1 MAKRQVLSGLNIF
14 WRMILGYLVV
24 IFLVVAISAYSILS
38 LNKINRL
45 ASSILS
51 IDQQVTDL
59 ETKMIDSLLAQAQNE
74 QKYLVTRDESYL
86 NLYLSQRQDF
96 LENFTRLAPLLA
108 SPEEL
113 SLKEKIQELFS
124 LYSSHVEQLM
134 KPSSAPASSSTPP
147 APSSTHP
154 APSSPSTPSSPPASS
169 APLSSP
175 PSSTPSSASSTPPN
189 PISSPSTALIASD
202 HSADN
207 SALPDSDPKAL
218 VDELTASLEKL
229 IALRQSII
237 NSKMIELQQ
246 MGARSALIIQTLVA
260 ASLILGVILAFFI
273 TRSISRP
280 LRQIEKMTEYI
291 GQMNFD
297 YQLDVHSPRELA
309 RLAQSF
315 SQMADRLK
323 EIDEMKNNFIS
334 HVSHELRTPL
344 TSINEASD
352 LLLDRVGGEITSRQE
367 HLLQIIKQCTQ
378 RLIKMVNNLLDLSK
392 MEAGMMNYE
401 FVRAS
406 INQIIR
412 HSLEEINL
420 LATKKNIRLEVQIED
435 NLPLVKMDVDK
446 MQEVMDNLLSNAIKF
461 TPEGGTVRIEA
472 HLVRKKDRVPG
483 SQAALEASH
492 LQVSVSD
499 TGPGIPP
506 EYQALIF
513 EKFQGINTG
522 QTAEGRGTGLGLSI
536 ASHIVKA
543 HGGKIWVES
552 TAGQGSTFSFCLPLP
567 LLLPSAEQP
576 PSTLTEGKEGE
587 CQ

>member
-1 MAKRQVLSGLNIF
+1 MAKRHIFSGLNIF

-51 IDQQVTDL
+51 IDEQVTDL
-59 ETKMIDSLLAQAQNE
+59 EKKMTDSLLAQAQNE

-86 NLYLSQRQDF
+86 NLYLSQQQDF
-96 LENFTRLAPLLA
+96 IENFTRLTPLLS

-113 SLKEKIQELFS
+113 TLKEKIQELYS
-124 LYSSHVEQLM
+124 LYSSRVEELM
-134 KPSSAPASSSTPP
+134 NPSATPTTSST
-147 APSSTHP
+147 SS
-154 APSSPSTPSSPPASS
+154 ASS
-169 APLSSP
+169 APSAPSLP
-175 PSSTPSSASSTPPN
+175 PTSTRRSAPSTSSASSPSSTASIPVST
-189 PISSPSTALIASD
+189 SSPLSPAGDRSPESPAPP
-202 HSADN
+202 DN
-207 SALPDSDPKAL
+207 DPKAL
-218 VDELTASLEKL
+218 VDELTFSLEKL

-246 MGARSALIIQTLVA
+246 MGSRSAFIIQTLVV
-260 ASLILGVILAFFI
+260 ASLVLGVILAFFL

-297 YQLDVHSPRELA
+297 YELDVHSPRELA
-309 RLAQSF
+309 QLAQSF

-352 LLLDRVGGEITSRQE
+352 LLLDRVAGDITSRQE

-401 FVRAS
+401 FVKAS

-420 LATKKNIRLEVQIED
+420 LATRKNIRLEVQIED
-435 NLPLVKMDVDK
+435 NLPLLKMDVEK
-446 MQEVMDNLLSNAIKF
+446 MQVVMDNLLSNAIKF

-472 HLVRKKDRVPG
+472 RLVRKKDRLSGAQETSYLV
-483 SQAALEASH
+483 
-492 LQVSVSD
+492 VSVSD
-499 TGPGIPP
+499 TGPGIPR

-552 TAGQGSTFSFCLPLP
+552 TAGQGSTFYFSLPLP
-567 LLLPSAEQP
+567 LPLPSADQP

-587 CQ
+587 NQ

>member
-1 MAKRQVLSGLNIF
+1 MLEMAKRHIFSGLNIF

-51 IDQQVTDL
+51 IDEQVTDL
-59 ETKMIDSLLAQAQNE
+59 EKKMTDSLLAQAQNE

-86 NLYLSQRQDF
+86 NLYLSQQQDF
-96 LENFTRLAPLLA
+96 IENFTRLTPLLS

-113 SLKEKIQELFS
+113 TLKEKIQELYS
-124 LYSSHVEQLM
+124 LYSSRVEELM
-134 KPSSAPASSSTPP
+134 NPSATPTTSST
-147 APSSTHP
+147 SS
-154 APSSPSTPSSPPASS
+154 ASS
-169 APLSSP
+169 APSAPSLP
-175 PSSTPSSASSTPPN
+175 PTSTRRSAPSTSSASSPSSTASIPVST
-189 PISSPSTALIASD
+189 SSPLSPAGDRSPESPAPP
-202 HSADN
+202 DN
-207 SALPDSDPKAL
+207 DPKAL
-218 VDELTASLEKL
+218 VDELTFSLEKL

-246 MGARSALIIQTLVA
+246 MGSRSAFIIQTLVV
-260 ASLILGVILAFFI
+260 ASLVLGVILAFFL

-297 YQLDVHSPRELA
+297 YELDVHSPRELA
-309 RLAQSF
+309 QLAQSF

-352 LLLDRVGGEITSRQE
+352 LLLDRVAGDITSRQE

-401 FVRAS
+401 FVKAS

-420 LATKKNIRLEVQIED
+420 LATRKNIRLEVQIED
-435 NLPLVKMDVDK
+435 NLPLLKMDVEK
-446 MQEVMDNLLSNAIKF
+446 MQVVMDNLLSNAIKF

-472 HLVRKKDRVPG
+472 RLVRKKDRLSGAQETSYLV
-483 SQAALEASH
+483 
-492 LQVSVSD
+492 VSVSD
-499 TGPGIPP
+499 TGPGIPR

-522 QTAEGRGTGLGLSI
+522 RTAESRGTGLGLSI

-552 TAGQGSTFSFCLPLP
+552 TEGQGSTFSFSLPLSATES
-567 LLLPSAEQP
+567 PSS
-576 PSTLTEGKEGE
+576 PSTREKEGE
-587 CQ
+587 NQ

>member
-86 NLYLSQRQDF
+86 NLYLSQRQAF

-154 APSSPSTPSSPPASS
+154 APSSPSTSSSPPASS
-169 APLSSP
+169 APLSCP
-175 PSSTPSSASSTPPN
+175 PSSSPPSASSTPPN

-435 NLPLVKMDVDK
+435 NLPLVKMDVEK

-472 HLVRKKDRVPG
+472 RLVRKKDRSPG
-483 SQAALEASH
+483 SQAALEASQ

-552 TAGQGSTFSFCLPLP
+552 TAGKGSTFSFCLPLP
-567 LLLPSAEQP
+567 LPLPSAEQP

>member
-1 MAKRQVLSGLNIF
+1 
-14 WRMILGYLVV
+14 
-24 IFLVVAISAYSILS
+24 
-38 LNKINRL
+38 
-45 ASSILS
+45 
-51 IDQQVTDL
+51 
-59 ETKMIDSLLAQAQNE
+59 
-74 QKYLVTRDESYL
+74 
-86 NLYLSQRQDF
+86 
-96 LENFTRLAPLLA
+96 
-108 SPEEL
+108 
-113 SLKEKIQELFS
+113 
-124 LYSSHVEQLM
+124 
-134 KPSSAPASSSTPP
+134 
-147 APSSTHP
+147 
-154 APSSPSTPSSPPASS
+154 
-169 APLSSP
+169 
-175 PSSTPSSASSTPPN
+175 
-189 PISSPSTALIASD
+189 
-202 HSADN
+202 
-207 SALPDSDPKAL
+207 
-218 VDELTASLEKL
+218 L

-246 MGARSALIIQTLVA
+246 MGSRSAFIIQTLVV
-260 ASLILGVILAFFI
+260 ASLVLGVILAFFL

-297 YQLDVHSPRELA
+297 YELDVHSPRELA
-309 RLAQSF
+309 QLAQSF

-352 LLLDRVGGEITSRQE
+352 LLLDRVAGDITSRQE

-420 LATKKNIRLEVQIED
+420 LATRKNIRLEVQIED
-435 NLPLVKMDVDK
+435 NLPPLKMDVEK
-446 MQEVMDNLLSNAIKF
+446 MQVVMDNLLSNAIKF

-472 HLVRKKDRVPG
+472 RLVRKKDRLPG
-483 SQAALEASH
+483 AQETSYLV
-492 LQVSVSD
+492 VSVSD
-499 TGPGIPP
+499 TGPGIPR

-522 QTAEGRGTGLGLSI
+522 RTAESRGTGLGLSI

-552 TAGQGSTFSFCLPLP
+552 TEGQGSTFSFSLPLSSTESQSS
-567 LLLPSAEQP
+567 PSAQEKQ
-576 PSTLTEGKEGE
+576 GE
-587 CQ
+587 NQ

>member
-1 MAKRQVLSGLNIF
+1 
-14 WRMILGYLVV
+14 MILGYLVV

-86 NLYLSQRQDF
+86 NLYLSQRQAF

-134 KPSSAPASSSTPP
+134 KPSSAPLSSPPSSAPASSSTP
-147 APSSTHP
+147 P

-169 APLSSP
+169 APLSSS
-175 PSSTPSSASSTPPN
+175 PSSSPPSASSTPPN

-472 HLVRKKDRVPG
+472 HLVRKKDRAPG
-483 SQAALEASH
+483 SQEALEASH
-492 LQVSVSD
+492 LLVSVSD

-567 LLLPSAEQP
+567 LPLPSAEQP

>member
-1 MAKRQVLSGLNIF
+1 MAKRHIFSGLNIF

-51 IDQQVTDL
+51 IDEQVTDL
-59 ETKMIDSLLAQAQNE
+59 EKKMTDSLLAQAQNE

-86 NLYLSQRQDF
+86 NLYLSQQQDF
-96 LENFTRLAPLLA
+96 IENFTRLTPLLS

-113 SLKEKIQELFS
+113 TLKEKIQELYS
-124 LYSSHVEQLM
+124 LYSSRVEELM
-134 KPSSAPASSSTPP
+134 NPSATPTTSST
-147 APSSTHP
+147 SS
-154 APSSPSTPSSPPASS
+154 ASS
-169 APLSSP
+169 APSAPSLP
-175 PSSTPSSASSTPPN
+175 PTSTRRSAPSTSSASSPSSTASIPVST
-189 PISSPSTALIASD
+189 SSPLFPAGDRSSE
-202 HSADN
+202 SP
-207 SALPDSDPKAL
+207 ALPDNDPKAL
-218 VDELTASLEKL
+218 VDELTSSLEKL

-246 MGARSALIIQTLVA
+246 MGSRSAFIIQTLVV
-260 ASLILGVILAFFI
+260 ASLVLGVILAFFL

-297 YQLDVHSPRELA
+297 YELDVHSPRELA
-309 RLAQSF
+309 QLAQSS

-352 LLLDRVGGEITSRQE
+352 LLLDRVAGDITSRQE

-420 LATKKNIRLEVQIED
+420 LATRKNIRLEVQIED
-435 NLPLVKMDVDK
+435 NLPPLKMDVEK
-446 MQEVMDNLLSNAIKF
+446 MQVVMDNLLSNAIKF

-472 HLVRKKDRVPG
+472 HLVRKKDRLPG
-483 SQAALEASH
+483 AQETSYLV
-492 LQVSVSD
+492 VSVSD
-499 TGPGIPP
+499 TGPGIPR

-522 QTAEGRGTGLGLSI
+522 RTAESRGTGLGLSI
-536 ASHIVKA
+536 ASHIVNA

-552 TAGQGSTFSFCLPLP
+552 TEGQGSTFSFSLPLSATES
-567 LLLPSAEQP
+567 PSS
-576 PSTLTEGKEGE
+576 PSTREKEGE
-587 CQ
+587 NQ

>member
-86 NLYLSQRQDF
+86 NLYLSQRQAF

-134 KPSSAPASSSTPP
+134 KPSSAPASSST
-147 APSSTHP
+147 HP

-175 PSSTPSSASSTPPN
+175 PSSSPPSASRTPPN

-435 NLPLVKMDVDK
+435 NLPLVKMDVEK

-472 HLVRKKDRVPG
+472 HLVRKKDTPPG
-483 SQAALEASH
+483 SQEALEASH

-567 LLLPSAEQP
+567 LPLPSAEQP

>member
-1 MAKRQVLSGLNIF
+1 MLEMAKRHIFSGLNIF

-51 IDQQVTDL
+51 IDEQVTDL
-59 ETKMIDSLLAQAQNE
+59 EKKMTDSLLAQAQNE

-86 NLYLSQRQDF
+86 NLYLSQQQDF
-96 LENFTRLAPLLA
+96 IENFTRLTPLLS

-113 SLKEKIQELFS
+113 TLKEKIQELYS
-124 LYSSHVEQLM
+124 LYSSRVEELM
-134 KPSSAPASSSTPP
+134 NPSATPTTSST
-147 APSSTHP
+147 SS
-154 APSSPSTPSSPPASS
+154 ASS
-169 APLSSP
+169 APSAPSLP
-175 PSSTPSSASSTPPN
+175 PTSTRRSAPSTSSASSPSSTASIPVST
-189 PISSPSTALIASD
+189 SSPLSPAGDRSPESPAPP
-202 HSADN
+202 DN
-207 SALPDSDPKAL
+207 DPKAL
-218 VDELTASLEKL
+218 VDELTFSLEKL

-246 MGARSALIIQTLVA
+246 MGSRSAFIIQTLVV
-260 ASLILGVILAFFI
+260 ASLVLGVILAFFL

-297 YQLDVHSPRELA
+297 YELDVHSPRELA
-309 RLAQSF
+309 QLAQSF

-352 LLLDRVGGEITSRQE
+352 LLLDRVAGDITSRQE

-401 FVRAS
+401 FVKAS

-420 LATKKNIRLEVQIED
+420 LATRKNIRLEVQIED
-435 NLPLVKMDVDK
+435 NLPLLKMDVEK
-446 MQEVMDNLLSNAIKF
+446 MQVVMDNLLSNAIKF

-472 HLVRKKDRVPG
+472 RLVRKKDRLSGAQETSYLV
-483 SQAALEASH
+483 
-492 LQVSVSD
+492 VSVSD
-499 TGPGIPP
+499 TGPGIPR

-522 QTAEGRGTGLGLSI
+522 RTAESRGTGLGLPI

-552 TAGQGSTFSFCLPLP
+552 TEGQGSTFSFSLPLSATES
-567 LLLPSAEQP
+567 PSS
-576 PSTLTEGKEGE
+576 PSTREKEGE
-587 CQ
+587 NQ

>member
-1 MAKRQVLSGLNIF
+1 MLEMAKRHIFSGLNIF

-51 IDQQVTDL
+51 IDEQVTDL
-59 ETKMIDSLLAQAQNE
+59 EKKMTDSLLAQAQNE

-86 NLYLSQRQDF
+86 NLYLSQQQDF
-96 LENFTRLAPLLA
+96 IENFTRLTPLLS

-113 SLKEKIQELFS
+113 TLKEKIQELYS
-124 LYSSHVEQLM
+124 LYSSRVEELM
-134 KPSSAPASSSTPP
+134 NPSATPTTSST
-147 APSSTHP
+147 SS
-154 APSSPSTPSSPPASS
+154 ASS
-169 APLSSP
+169 APSAPSLP
-175 PSSTPSSASSTPPN
+175 PTSTRRSAPSTSSASSPSSTASIPVST
-189 PISSPSTALIASD
+189 SSPLSPAGDRSPESPAPP
-202 HSADN
+202 DN
-207 SALPDSDPKAL
+207 DPKAL
-218 VDELTASLEKL
+218 VDELTFSLEKL

-246 MGARSALIIQTLVA
+246 MGSRSAFIIQTLVV
-260 ASLILGVILAFFI
+260 ASLVLGVILAFFL

-297 YQLDVHSPRELA
+297 YELDVHSPRELA
-309 RLAQSF
+309 QLAQSF

-352 LLLDRVGGEITSRQE
+352 LLLDRVAGDITSRQE

-401 FVRAS
+401 FVKAS

-420 LATKKNIRLEVQIED
+420 LATRKNIRLEVQIED
-435 NLPLVKMDVDK
+435 NLPLLKMDVEK
-446 MQEVMDNLLSNAIKF
+446 MQVVMDNLLSNAIKF

-472 HLVRKKDRVPG
+472 RLVRKKDRLSGAQETRYLV
-483 SQAALEASH
+483 
-492 LQVSVSD
+492 VSVSD
-499 TGPGIPP
+499 TGPGIPR

-522 QTAEGRGTGLGLSI
+522 RTAESRGTGLGLSI

-552 TAGQGSTFSFCLPLP
+552 TEGQGSTFSFSLPLSATES
-567 LLLPSAEQP
+567 PSS
-576 PSTLTEGKEGE
+576 PSTREKEGE
-587 CQ
+587 NQ

>member
-1 MAKRQVLSGLNIF
+1 MAKRHIFSGLNIF

-51 IDQQVTDL
+51 IDEQVTDL
-59 ETKMIDSLLAQAQNE
+59 EKKMTDSLLAQAQNE

-86 NLYLSQRQDF
+86 NLYLSQQQDF
-96 LENFTRLAPLLA
+96 IENFTRLTPLLS

-113 SLKEKIQELFS
+113 TLKEKIQELYS
-124 LYSSHVEQLM
+124 LYSSRVEELM
-134 KPSSAPASSSTPP
+134 NPSATPTTSST
-147 APSSTHP
+147 SS
-154 APSSPSTPSSPPASS
+154 ASS
-169 APLSSP
+169 APSAPSLP
-175 PSSTPSSASSTPPN
+175 PTSTRRSAPSTSSASSPSSTASIPVST
-189 PISSPSTALIASD
+189 SSPLSPAGDRSPESPAPP
-202 HSADN
+202 DN
-207 SALPDSDPKAL
+207 DPKAL
-218 VDELTASLEKL
+218 VDELTFSLEKL

-246 MGARSALIIQTLVA
+246 MGSRSAFIIQTLVV
-260 ASLILGVILAFFI
+260 ASLVLGVILAFFL

-297 YQLDVHSPRELA
+297 YELDVHSPRELA
-309 RLAQSF
+309 QLAQSF

-352 LLLDRVGGEITSRQE
+352 LLLDRVAGDITSRQE

-401 FVRAS
+401 FVKAS

-420 LATKKNIRLEVQIED
+420 LATRKNIRLEVQIED
-435 NLPLVKMDVDK
+435 NLPLLKMDVEK
-446 MQEVMDNLLSNAIKF
+446 MQVVMDNLLSNAIKF

-472 HLVRKKDRVPG
+472 RLVRKKDRLSGAQETSYLV
-483 SQAALEASH
+483 
-492 LQVSVSD
+492 VSVSD
-499 TGPGIPP
+499 TGPGIPR

-522 QTAEGRGTGLGLSI
+522 RTAESRGTGLGLSI

-552 TAGQGSTFSFCLPLP
+552 TEGQGSTFSFSLPLSATES
-567 LLLPSAEQP
+567 PSS
-576 PSTLTEGKEGE
+576 PSTREKEGE
-587 CQ
+587 NQ

>member
-1 MAKRQVLSGLNIF
+1 MTKKVNRKPNLAKYHLLSGLNIF
-14 WRMILGYLVV
+14 WRMTLGYLVV

-59 ETKMIDSLLAQAQNE
+59 EKKMIDSLLAQAQNE
-74 QKYLVTRDESYL
+74 QKYLVTRDASYL
-86 NLYLSQRQDF
+86 NLYLSQQQAF
-96 LENFTRLAPLLA
+96 LENFARLAPLLTT
-108 SPEEL
+108 PEEL
-113 SLKEKIQELFS
+113 VLKDKIQELYS
-124 LYSSHVEQLM
+124 LYSSRVEQLM
-134 KPSSAPASSSTPP
+134 N
-147 APSSTHP
+147 
-154 APSSPSTPSSPPASS
+154 
-169 APLSSP
+169 
-175 PSSTPSSASSTPPN
+175 PSSASSTLSPPTASSPSTPPASSTAPN

-207 SALPDSDPKAL
+207 SALPGSDPKTL
-218 VDELTASLEKL
+218 VDELTASLKKL

-260 ASLILGVILAFFI
+260 ASLILGVILAFVI

-291 GQMNFD
+291 GKMNFD

-309 RLAQSF
+309 QLAQSF

-420 LATKKNIRLEVQIED
+420 LATKKNIRLEFQLDD
-435 NLPLVKMDVDK
+435 NLPPLKMDVEK

-472 HLVRKKDRVPG
+472 RLVRKKDRAPG
-483 SQAALEASH
+483 SQEALEASH
-492 LQVSVSD
+492 LLVSVSD

-567 LLLPSAEQP
+567 LPLPSAEQP

-587 CQ
+587 SQ

>member
-1 MAKRQVLSGLNIF
+1 MAKRHIFSGLNIF
-14 WRMILGYLVV
+14 WRMTLGYLVV

-45 ASSILS
+45 GSSILS
-51 IDQQVTDL
+51 IDEQVIDL
-59 ETKMIDSLLAQAQNE
+59 EKKMADSLLAQAQNE
-74 QKYLVTRDESYL
+74 QKYLVTHDESYL
-86 NLYLSQRQDF
+86 NLYLSQRQAF
-96 LENFTRLAPLLA
+96 TENFARLAPLLT

-113 SLKEKIQELFS
+113 TLKEKIQELFA
-124 LYSSHVEQLM
+124 LYSSRVEELLN
-134 KPSSAPASSSTPP
+134 PP
-147 APSSTHP
+147 
-154 APSSPSTPSSPPASS
+154 
-169 APLSSP
+169 
-175 PSSTPSSASSTPPN
+175 SASSTSFTSPTSSTSSAPSLL
-189 PISSPSTALIASD
+189 PTSTHRSAPSAPSAPSSSSIPVSPSSTLIPTGDRPPEIIAP
-202 HSADN
+202 
-207 SALPDSDPKAL
+207 PDTDPKAL
-218 VDELTASLEKL
+218 VDELTACLEKM

-237 NSKMIELQQ
+237 NSKMVELQQ
-246 MGARSALIIQTLVA
+246 MGSRSAFIIQTLVV
-260 ASLILGVILAFFI
+260 ASLVLGIILAFFI

-309 RLAQSF
+309 QLAQSF

-352 LLLDRVGGEITSRQE
+352 LLLDRVGGDLTSRQE

-420 LATKKNIRLEVQIED
+420 LATKKNIRLQVQIED
-435 NLPLVKMDVDK
+435 NLPPLKMDVEK

-472 HLVRKKDRVPG
+472 RLARKKDRLPG
-483 SQAALEASH
+483 AQETSYLV
-492 LQVSVSD
+492 VSVSD
-499 TGPGIPP
+499 TGPGIPRQ
-506 EYQALIF
+506 YQARIF
-513 EKFQGINTG
+513 EKFQGIDTRR
-522 QTAEGRGTGLGLSI
+522 TAEGRGTGLGLSI

-552 TAGQGSTFSFCLPLP
+552 TEGQGSTFSFSLPLSATDS
-567 LLLPSAEQP
+567 PSR
-576 PSTLTEGKEGE
+576 PSTPGKEGE
-587 CQ
+587 NQ

>member
-1 MAKRQVLSGLNIF
+1 M
-14 WRMILGYLVV
+14 
-24 IFLVVAISAYSILS
+24 
-38 LNKINRL
+38 
-45 ASSILS
+45 
-51 IDQQVTDL
+51 
-59 ETKMIDSLLAQAQNE
+59 
-74 QKYLVTRDESYL
+74 
-86 NLYLSQRQDF
+86 
-96 LENFTRLAPLLA
+96 
-108 SPEEL
+108 
-113 SLKEKIQELFS
+113 
-124 LYSSHVEQLM
+124 
-134 KPSSAPASSSTPP
+134 
-147 APSSTHP
+147 
-154 APSSPSTPSSPPASS
+154 
-169 APLSSP
+169 
-175 PSSTPSSASSTPPN
+175 
-189 PISSPSTALIASD
+189 
-202 HSADN
+202 
-207 SALPDSDPKAL
+207 
-218 VDELTASLEKL
+218 

>member
-1 MAKRQVLSGLNIF
+1 MLEMAKRHIFSGLNIF

-51 IDQQVTDL
+51 IDEQVTDL
-59 ETKMIDSLLAQAQNE
+59 EKKMTDSLLAQAQNE

-86 NLYLSQRQDF
+86 NLYLSQQQDF
-96 LENFTRLAPLLA
+96 IENFTRLTPLLS

-113 SLKEKIQELFS
+113 TLKEKIQELYS
-124 LYSSHVEQLM
+124 LYSSRVEELM
-134 KPSSAPASSSTPP
+134 NPSATPTASST
-147 APSSTHP
+147 SS
-154 APSSPSTPSSPPASS
+154 ASS
-169 APLSSP
+169 APSA
-175 PSSTPSSASSTPPN
+175 SSASSPSSTASIPVST
-189 PISSPSTALIASD
+189 SSPLIPAGDLPPESP
-202 HSADN
+202 
-207 SALPDSDPKAL
+207 ALPDNDTKAL
-218 VDELTASLEKL
+218 VDELTFSLEKL
-229 IALRQSII
+229 ITLRQSII

-246 MGARSALIIQTLVA
+246 MGSRSAFIIQTLVV
-260 ASLILGVILAFFI
+260 ASLVLGVILAFFL

-297 YQLDVHSPRELA
+297 YELDVHSPRELA
-309 RLAQSF
+309 QLAQSF

-352 LLLDRVGGEITSRQE
+352 LLLDRVAGDITSRQE

-420 LATKKNIRLEVQIED
+420 LATRKNIRLEVQIED
-435 NLPLVKMDVDK
+435 NLPPLKMDVEK
-446 MQEVMDNLLSNAIKF
+446 MQVVMDNLLSNAIKF

-472 HLVRKKDRVPG
+472 RLVRKKDRLPG
-483 SQAALEASH
+483 AQETSYLV
-492 LQVSVSD
+492 VSVSD
-499 TGPGIPP
+499 TGPGIPR

-522 QTAEGRGTGLGLSI
+522 RTAEGRGTGLGLSI

-552 TAGQGSTFSFCLPLP
+552 IEGQGSTFSFSLPLSSTESP
-567 LLLPSAEQP
+567 SSPSAQEKQ
-576 PSTLTEGKEGE
+576 GE
-587 CQ
+587 NQ

>member
-86 NLYLSQRQDF
+86 NLYLSQRQAF

-147 APSSTHP
+147 APSSTPP
-154 APSSPSTPSSPPASS
+154 APSSPSTSSS
-169 APLSSP
+169 
-175 PSSTPSSASSTPPN
+175 PPN
-189 PISSPSTALIASD
+189 PISSPSTALIASN

-435 NLPLVKMDVDK
+435 NLPLVKMDVEK

-472 HLVRKKDRVPG
+472 HLVRKKDRAPG
-483 SQAALEASH
+483 SQEALEASH

-567 LLLPSAEQP
+567 LPLPSAEQP

>member
-1 MAKRQVLSGLNIF
+1 MAKRHIFSGLNIF

-51 IDQQVTDL
+51 IDEQVTDL
-59 ETKMIDSLLAQAQNE
+59 EKKMTDSLLAQAQNE

-86 NLYLSQRQDF
+86 NLYLSQQQDF
-96 LENFTRLAPLLA
+96 IENFTRLTPLLS

-113 SLKEKIQELFS
+113 TLKEKIQELYS
-124 LYSSHVEQLM
+124 LYSSRVEELM
-134 KPSSAPASSSTPP
+134 NPSATPTASST
-147 APSSTHP
+147 SS
-154 APSSPSTPSSPPASS
+154 ASS
-169 APLSSP
+169 APSA
-175 PSSTPSSASSTPPN
+175 SSASSPSSTASIPVST
-189 PISSPSTALIASD
+189 SSPLIPAGDLPPESP
-202 HSADN
+202 
-207 SALPDSDPKAL
+207 ALPDNDTKAL
-218 VDELTASLEKL
+218 VDELTFSLEKL
-229 IALRQSII
+229 ITLRQSII

-246 MGARSALIIQTLVA
+246 MGSRSAFIIQTLVV
-260 ASLILGVILAFFI
+260 ASLVLGVILAFFL

-297 YQLDVHSPRELA
+297 YELDVHSPRELA
-309 RLAQSF
+309 QLAQSF

-352 LLLDRVGGEITSRQE
+352 LLLDRVAGDITSRQE

-420 LATKKNIRLEVQIED
+420 LATRKNIRLEVQIED
-435 NLPLVKMDVDK
+435 NLPPLKMDVEK
-446 MQEVMDNLLSNAIKF
+446 MQVVMDNLLSNAIKF

-472 HLVRKKDRVPG
+472 RLVRKKDRLPG
-483 SQAALEASH
+483 AQETSYLV
-492 LQVSVSD
+492 VSVSD
-499 TGPGIPP
+499 TGPGIPR

-522 QTAEGRGTGLGLSI
+522 RTAEGRGTGLGLSI

-552 TAGQGSTFSFCLPLP
+552 IEGQGSTFSFSLPLSSTESP
-567 LLLPSAEQP
+567 SSPSAQEKQ
-576 PSTLTEGKEGE
+576 GE
-587 CQ
+587 NQ

>member
-86 NLYLSQRQDF
+86 NLYLSQRQAF

-134 KPSSAPASSSTPP
+134 KPSSAP
-147 APSSTHP
+147 
-154 APSSPSTPSSPPASS
+154 
-169 APLSSP
+169 LSSP
-175 PSSTPSSASSTPPN
+175 PSSSPPSASSTPPN

-472 HLVRKKDRVPG
+472 RLVRKKDRSPG
-483 SQAALEASH
+483 SQAALEASQ

-552 TAGQGSTFSFCLPLP
+552 TAGKGSTFSFCLPLP
-567 LLLPSAEQP
+567 LPLPSAEQP

>member
-86 NLYLSQRQDF
+86 NLYLSQRQAF

-147 APSSTHP
+147 APSSTPP
-154 APSSPSTPSSPPASS
+154 APSSPSTSSS
-169 APLSSP
+169 
-175 PSSTPSSASSTPPN
+175 PPN
-189 PISSPSTALIASD
+189 PISSPSTALIASN

-472 HLVRKKDRVPG
+472 HLVRKKDTPPG
-483 SQAALEASH
+483 SQEALEASH

-567 LLLPSAEQP
+567 LPLPSAEQP

>member
-1 MAKRQVLSGLNIF
+1 
-14 WRMILGYLVV
+14 
-24 IFLVVAISAYSILS
+24 
-38 LNKINRL
+38 
-45 ASSILS
+45 
-51 IDQQVTDL
+51 
-59 ETKMIDSLLAQAQNE
+59 
-74 QKYLVTRDESYL
+74 
-86 NLYLSQRQDF
+86 
-96 LENFTRLAPLLA
+96 
-108 SPEEL
+108 
-113 SLKEKIQELFS
+113 
-124 LYSSHVEQLM
+124 
-134 KPSSAPASSSTPP
+134 
-147 APSSTHP
+147 
-154 APSSPSTPSSPPASS
+154 
-169 APLSSP
+169 
-175 PSSTPSSASSTPPN
+175 
-189 PISSPSTALIASD
+189 
-202 HSADN
+202 
-207 SALPDSDPKAL
+207 
-218 VDELTASLEKL
+218 L

-260 ASLILGVILAFFI
+260 ASLILGVILAFLI

-280 LRQIEKMTEYI
+280 LRRIEKMTKYI

-352 LLLDRVGGEITSRQE
+352 LLLDRVAGDITSRQE

-406 INQIIR
+406 VNQIIR

-420 LATKKNIRLEVQIED
+420 LATKKNIRLEVHVDD
-435 NLPLVKMDVDK
+435 NLPPLKMDVEK

-472 HLVRKKDRVPG
+472 HLVRKKGRSSGPK
-483 SQAALEASH
+483 EAQEAGH
-492 LQVSVSD
+492 LLVSVSD

-522 QTAEGRGTGLGLSI
+522 RTAEGRGTGLGLSI

-552 TAGQGSTFSFCLPLP
+552 TAGQGSTFYFSLPLP
-567 LLLPSAEQP
+567 LPLPLPSADQP
-576 PSTLTEGKEGE
+576 PSTLNEGKEGE
-587 CQ
+587 SQ

>member
-1 MAKRQVLSGLNIF
+1 MAKRHIFSGLNIF
-14 WRMILGYLVV
+14 WRMTLGYLVV

-45 ASSILS
+45 GSSILS
-51 IDQQVTDL
+51 IDEQVIDL
-59 ETKMIDSLLAQAQNE
+59 EKKMADSLLAQAQNE
-74 QKYLVTRDESYL
+74 QKYLVTHDESYL
-86 NLYLSQRQDF
+86 NLYLSQRQAF
-96 LENFTRLAPLLA
+96 TENFARLAPLLT

-113 SLKEKIQELFS
+113 TLKEKIQELFA
-124 LYSSHVEQLM
+124 LYSSRVEELINP
-134 KPSSAPASSSTPP
+134 PSASSYSSSTSFTSPT
-147 APSSTHP
+147 SST
-154 APSSPSTPSSPPASS
+154 
-169 APLSSP
+169 
-175 PSSTPSSASSTPPN
+175 SSTPSQPQASTHRPAPSAPSAPSIPSKPVSSTSPLFLAGDRPPE
-189 PISSPSTALIASD
+189 IIAP
-202 HSADN
+202 
-207 SALPDSDPKAL
+207 PDTDPKAL
-218 VDELTASLEKL
+218 VDELTACLEKM

-237 NSKMIELQQ
+237 NSKMVELQQ
-246 MGARSALIIQTLVA
+246 MVSRSAFIIQTLVV
-260 ASLILGVILAFFI
+260 ASLVLGVILAFFI

-309 RLAQSF
+309 QLAQSF

-352 LLLDRVGGEITSRQE
+352 LLLDRVGGELTSRQE

-420 LATKKNIRLEVQIED
+420 LAKKKNIRLQVQIED
-435 NLPLVKMDVDK
+435 NLPPLKMDVEK

-472 HLVRKKDRVPG
+472 RLARKKDRLPG
-483 SQAALEASH
+483 AQETSYLV
-492 LQVSVSD
+492 VSVSD
-499 TGPGIPP
+499 TGPGIPRQ
-506 EYQALIF
+506 YQARIF
-513 EKFQGINTG
+513 EKFQGIDTRR
-522 QTAEGRGTGLGLSI
+522 TAEGRGTGLGLSI

-552 TAGQGSTFSFCLPLP
+552 TEGQGSTFSFSLPLSATDS
-567 LLLPSAEQP
+567 PSR
-576 PSTLTEGKEGE
+576 PSTPGKEGE
-587 CQ
+587 NQ